1 MWLDGQREE
10 IQLKFTAAE
19 RAHPINWRELLGIV
33 RVAKAWGARLR
44 GARLLVETDSMVA
57 YEVGR
62 RSRARVAAMQE
73 LVRRLVDC
81 CERHDIELALTHTPG
96 VKLDRPDQTS
106 RGDAVEEPRQRLG
119 AQLFGE
125 LISQRL
131 RLRLHLEEP
140 HRIPRKIHEEYL
152 QHARATNSHLS
163 ERQRQKQASLDT
175 RWGLTVAAR
184 SGGQHTH
191 CE

>member
-1 MWLDGQREE
+1 M
-10 IQLKFTAAE
+10 
-19 RAHPINWRELLGIV
+19 
-33 RVAKAWGARLR
+33 AKAWGPRLR
-44 GARLLVETDSMVA
+44 GARLLVETDNMTA

-81 CERHDIELALTHTPG
+81 CELYDIELALTHTPG

-125 LISQRL
+125 LAARYGPFTEFVGAERWLHPSHATVGSALRLMTTRL
-131 RLRLHLEEP
+131 REAGAGAEGIIVVPDDPSTQWWTMTRYFSIEGRLRAGAEIQQS
-140 HRIPRKIHEEYL
+140 RIGQWCPCLLYTSPSPR
-152 QHARATNSHLS
+152 
-163 ERQRQKQASLDT
+163 D
-175 RWGLTVAAR
+175 
-184 SGGQHTH
+184 
-191 CE
+191 